1 MLHFN
6 NSNTSQGGM
15 WLRIAKNFF
24 VIFFIMLQMGAVLIY
39 TTSLLVPSHFD
50 WLKLNCKRI

>member
-50 WLKLNCKRI
+50 WL